1 MEFDGRPYEIKKTT
15 SEEFKEEWIVKKR
28 NDSRISRRSMLRRQG
43 RNQRREEN
51 EVEGVGL
58 EDAAKRPTG

>member
-1 MEFDGRPYEIKKTT
+1 
-15 SEEFKEEWIVKKR
+15 
-28 NDSRISRRSMLRRQG
+28 MLQRQG